1 MKLLID
7 MGTALC
13 RILKNAQVNIYSLA
27 DLNTGQCVELTCLEG
42 KLGRFIMLTFLRYFF
57 FILLLLKVKL
67 KVYSTQTRIVFSSY
81 LYL

>member
-27 DLNTGQCVELTCLEG
+27 DLNTGQCVELTFLEG
-42 KLGRFIMLTFLRYFF
+42 KLGRFIMLTFL
-57 FILLLLKVKL
+57 K
-67 KVYSTQTRIVFSSY
+67 
-81 LYL
+81 